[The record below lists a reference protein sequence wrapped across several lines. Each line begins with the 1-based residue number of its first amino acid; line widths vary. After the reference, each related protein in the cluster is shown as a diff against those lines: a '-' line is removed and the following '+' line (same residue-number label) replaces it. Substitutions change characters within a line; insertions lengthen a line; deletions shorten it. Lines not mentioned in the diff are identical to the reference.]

1 MPQRWQAMCWI
12 LVARIAYGVQLQA
25 VPSTASTLGRDL
37 GLSFADIGLLIGL
50 FMLPGIV
57 IAVPAGLL
65 GQRFGDRRVALVG
78 LALMML
84 GALLGASANGF
95 ITLAAAQVLAGIG
108 ALLMGVLTTKMTAD
122 WFAGRDLPLGLAV
135 MLNGFPVGMA
145 FGQVL
150 FPTLADAVSWR
161 AAFIAGAIGAALGLL
176 ALALPYRRHANDR
189 AARGA
194 GAPSTRLSRG
204 ELAAMIVAGMIWAAY
219 NGCYM
224 ILAGFTPVYLA
235 STGYTAHTAGLYAS
249 ATTMASVVGV
259 MAGGLFT
266 RRLTRPDLLIA
277 GIAVLWAVLLVAAPF
292 TNPAIMLVIAGLIGG
307 IPAGLISAMPGQV
320 LRPQTRGPG
329 LGVFFTWLYVGFAV
343 TPALGGWMADLLH
356 QPEAPLYTGATLLL
370 AALPLLAV
378 FGAMRRRL
386 LGTAGVPPAS
396 S

>member
-1 MPQRWQAMCWI
+1 MSERWRALCWI
-12 LVARIAYGVQLQA
+12 LVARIAYGVHLQA
-25 VPSTASTLGRDL
+25 VPSTASTLSREL

-50 FMLPGIV
+50 FMLPGIL
-57 IAVPAGLL
+57 IAVPSGML
-65 GQRFGDRRVALVG
+65 GQRFGDRRVALIG

-84 GALLGASANGF
+84 GALIGASATGF
-95 ITLAAAQVLAGIG
+95 VTLAAAQVIAGIG
-108 ALLMGVLTTKMTAD
+108 ALVMGVLTTKMTAD

-150 FPTLADAVSWR
+150 FPSLAESMSWR
-161 AAFIAGAIGAALGLL
+161 AAFGAGAIGAALGFL

-189 AARGA
+189 AAQGA
-194 GAPSTRLSRG
+194 GAPSTRLSRA
-204 ELAAMIVAGMIWAAY
+204 ELAAMIVAGIIWAAY

-224 ILAGFTPVYLA
+224 TLAGFTPVYLA
-235 STGYTAHTAGLYAS
+235 SIGYATNTAGLFAS

-259 MAGGLFT
+259 MLGGLFT

-277 GIAVLWAVLLVAAPF
+277 GIAVIWGAMLVAAPL
-292 TNPAIMLVIAGLIGG
+292 TNPAIMLVAAGLVGG

-356 QPEAPLYTGATLLL
+356 RPEAPLFTGATLLI
-370 AALPLLAV
+370 AALPLLFV
-378 FGAMRRRL
+378 FGAMRKRL
-386 LGTAGVPPAS
+386 VGTAGVPPAS
-396 S
+396 

>member
-1 MPQRWQAMCWI
+1 MSERWQAMCWI
-12 LVARIAYGVQLQA
+12 LVARVAYGVQLQA
-25 VPSTASTLGRDL
+25 VPSNASTLGREL
-37 GLSFADIGLLIGL
+37 ALSFADIGLLIGL

-65 GQRFGDRRVALVG
+65 GQRFGDRRVALIG

-84 GALLGASANGF
+84 GAVIGALATGF
-95 ITLAAAQVLAGIG
+95 FTLAAAQIVGGVG

-145 FGQVL
+145 LGQAL
-150 FPTLADAVSWR
+150 FPALAGAASWR
-161 AAFIAGAIGAALGLL
+161 AAFITGAIGAALGFV

-189 AARGA
+189 AQRGV

-204 ELAAMIVAGMIWAAY
+204 ELMAMMVAGIIWATY

-235 STGYTAHTAGLYAS
+235 SIGHSPHTAGLFAS

-259 MAGGLFT
+259 MVGGLYT
-266 RRLTRPDLLIA
+266 RRIERPDRLIA
-277 GIAVLWAVLLVAAPF
+277 GIAVLWAVLLVAAPL
-292 TNPAIMLVIAGLIGG
+292 TNPAIMLVIAGFVGG

-343 TPALGGWMADLLH
+343 TPALGGWMADLL
-356 QPEAPLYTGATLLL
+356 QRPEAPLYTGATLLL

-378 FGAMRRRL
+378 FGVMRRKL
-386 LGTAGVPPAS
+386 IPS
-396 S
+396 